1 MDGSRMS
8 VRCTT
13 IAESGSPPPAKHD
26 PSDRGIVFPLE
37 RGGRGAVPPRSWPIR
52 EASRQGE
59 GDCHGH
65 RRGSAHYR
73 RFECR
78 CRVRRNEDGN
88 RPVLTV
94 RNRSRAVSHVDPI
107 DSEPTPALTPTAASM
122 PTPTPPSTPTS
133 TAGGRSAPRRTR
145 RPVRVRREQR
155 SVRSDTGGS
164 HVRAEGAGPVLPVQR
179 VH

>member
-13 IAESGSPPPAKHD
+13 IAESGSRLLRSTTRPTEV
-26 PSDRGIVFPLE
+26 SSSRSSEEVG
-37 RGGRGAVPPRSWPIR
+37 GAVPPRSWPIR
-52 EASRQGE
+52 GASRQGE
-59 GDCHGH
+59 GDGHGH

-107 DSEPTPALTPTAASM
+107 DSEPDARPDADADGGADAHPHAHLNADVDGWGSVCAA
-122 PTPTPPSTPTS
+122 PYA
-133 TAGGRSAPRRTR
+133 TAGSSSA
-145 RPVRVRREQR
+145 
-155 SVRSDTGGS
+155 
-164 HVRAEGAGPVLPVQR
+164 
-179 VH
+179 